1 MRSLLPHCM
10 EILDISMYHND
21 SRRCSIEET
30 LLTHI
35 PMETTEDI
43 DDCKMYMIAI
53 YSGNKLLL
61 PV

>member
-1 MRSLLPHCM
+1 M

-30 LLTHI
+30 VLTHI